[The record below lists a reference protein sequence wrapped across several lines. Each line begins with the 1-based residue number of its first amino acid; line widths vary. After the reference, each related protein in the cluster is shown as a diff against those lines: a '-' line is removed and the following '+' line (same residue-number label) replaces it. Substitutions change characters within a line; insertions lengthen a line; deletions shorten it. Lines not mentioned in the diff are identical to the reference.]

1 MNRLTTIALSSA
13 LIIAINGCERPK
25 AKGMEKPPEGPVPVT
40 STEVKTGNFPAVLQA
55 TGQTQAYNTVQ
66 IYARVNGYLQKR
78 SYTEGAFVN
87 KGDTLFIIDPSD
99 LKNSLATAQAA
110 YDLASANYT
119 NAKAVLN
126 RIKPLAQANAASQ
139 QDLDTA
145 TANERNSAAAQSAAK
160 ASLEQAKLNLSYT
173 VIKAPMSGF
182 VDKSKIDVGTYVA
195 AGANGLLTTMY
206 QTDPMYVNFTF
217 SENEKLA
224 RQNAV
229 AAGKLTAPKD
239 GKYLVE
245 LTLSDGTTLARKG
258 EINFIAPFVDS
269 TTGNITYRARIDN
282 SDHKLLPG
290 QFVQVKVKGMEWKN
304 ALYVPQKTL
313 LTGDKGKFVYALE
326 ANNTVSPKPVVVG
339 EWVGENILIESGV
352 NAGDKIAADSLP
364 KLKPGAE
371 IIPNGNK

>member
-245 LTLSDGTTLARKG
+245 LTLSDGTTLARKE

>member
-13 LIIAINGCERPK
+13 LIIAMSGCERPK
-25 AKGMEKPPEGPVPVT
+25 AAGMEKPPEGPVHIT
-40 STEVKTGNFPAVLQA
+40 TTEVKTGNFPATLQA
-55 TGQTQAYNTVQ
+55 TGQTQAFNTVQ
-66 IYARVNGYLQKR
+66 IFARVNGYLQKR
-78 SYTEGAFVN
+78 AYIEGSAVK
-87 KGDTLFIIDPSD
+87 KGDTLFVIDPSD
-99 LKNSLATAQAA
+99 LKNSLESAKAA
-110 YDLASANYT
+110 YELANANYT

-126 RIKPLAQANAASQ
+126 RIKPLADANAASQ
-139 QDLDTA
+139 QDLDNA
-145 TANERNSAAAQSAAK
+145 TANERNSAAALSAAK

-173 VIKAPMSGF
+173 TITAPMSGF

-195 AGANGLLTTMY
+195 AGANGLLTTLY

-224 RQNAV
+224 RQNAI
-229 AAGKLTAPKD
+229 ASGKLSTPKD
-239 GKYLVE
+239 GKYEIE
-245 LTLSDGTTLARKG
+245 LTLSDGTTLTRKG
-258 EINFIAPFVDS
+258 SINFIAPFVDS
-269 TTGNITYRARIDN
+269 TTGNITYRAVIDN

-313 LTGDKGKFVYALE
+313 LTGEKGKFVFGIE
-326 ANNTVSPKPVVVG
+326 TNNTVTPRPVVTG

-352 NAGDKIAADSLP
+352 NPGDKIAADSLP

-371 IIPNGNK
+371 VIPNGK

>member
-13 LIIAINGCERPK
+13 LIIAMSGCERPK
-25 AKGMEKPPEGPVPVT
+25 AAGMEKPPEGPVPVT
-40 STEVKTGNFPAVLQA
+40 TTEVKTGNFPATLQA
-55 TGQTQAYNTVQ
+55 TGQTQAFNTVQ
-66 IYARVNGYLQKR
+66 IFARVNGYLQKR
-78 SYTEGAFVN
+78 VYTEGSAVK

-99 LKNSLATAQAA
+99 LKNSLESAKAA

-126 RIKPLAQANAASQ
+126 RIKPLADANAASQ
-139 QDLDTA
+139 QELDTA
-145 TANERNSAAAQSAAK
+145 TANERNSAAALSAAK

-173 VIKAPMSGF
+173 TVTAPMSGF
-182 VDKSKIDVGTYVA
+182 VDKSKIDVGTYVT
-195 AGANGLLTTMY
+195 AGANGLLTTVY

-224 RQNAV
+224 RQNAI
-229 AAGKLTAPKD
+229 ASGKLTAPKD
-239 GKYLVE
+239 GKYEIE

-258 EINFIAPFVDS
+258 SINFIAPFVDS
-269 TTGNITYRARIDN
+269 TTGNITYRAVIEN

-313 LTGDKGKFVYALE
+313 LTGDKGKFVYTIE
-326 ANNTVSPKPVVVG
+326 ANNTVTPKPVVAG

-352 NAGDKIAADSLP
+352 AAGDKIAADGLP

-371 IIPNGNK
+371 VIPNAK

>member
-13 LIIAINGCERPK
+13 LILAMSGCERPK

-40 STEVKTGNFPAVLQA
+40 TTEVKTGHFPAVLRA
-55 TGQTQAYNTVQ
+55 TGQTQAFNTVQ
-66 IYARVNGYLQKR
+66 VFARVNGYLQKR
-78 SYTEGAFVN
+78 SYTEGSALN
-87 KGDTLFIIDPSD
+87 KGETLFVIDPSD
-99 LKNSLATAQAA
+99 LKNSLESAKAA
-110 YDLASANYT
+110 YELASANYT

-126 RIKPLAQANAASQ
+126 RIKPLAEANAASRQ
-139 QDLDTA
+139 ELDTA
-145 TANERNSAAAQSAAK
+145 TANERNSAAAVMAAK

-173 VIKAPMSGF
+173 VIKAPISGF

-195 AGANGLLTTMY
+195 AGANGLLTTIY

-217 SENEKLA
+217 SENEKLT
-224 RQNAV
+224 RQNAI
-229 AAGKLTAPKD
+229 ASGKLTAPKD

-269 TTGNITYRARIDN
+269 TTGNITYRALIDN

-313 LTGDKGKFVYALE
+313 LTGEKGKFVYAIE
-326 ANNTVSPKPVVVG
+326 ANNTVTPKPVVVG

-352 NAGDKIAADSLP
+352 NAGDKIAADALP

-371 IIPNGNK
+371 VIPNSK

>member
-1 MNRLTTIALSSA
+1 MNHLTTFALSSA
-13 LIIAINGCERPK
+13 LIVAMSGCERPK
-25 AKGMEKPPEGPVPVT
+25 AAGMEKPPEGPVPIT
-40 STEVKTGNFPAVLQA
+40 TTEVKTGNFPAILQA

-66 IYARVNGYLQKR
+66 VYARVNGYLQKR
-78 SYTEGAFVN
+78 AYAEGSFVN
-87 KGDTLFIIDPSD
+87 KGETLFTIDPSD
-99 LKNSLATAQAA
+99 LKNSLESAKAA

-126 RIKPLAQANAASQ
+126 RIKPLANANAASQ

-145 TANERNSAAAQSAAK
+145 TANERNSAAALSAAK

-173 VIKAPMSGF
+173 AIKAPMSGF
-182 VDKSKIDVGTYVA
+182 VDKSKVDVGTYVA

-206 QTDPMYVNFTF
+206 QTDPMYINFTF

-224 RQNAV
+224 RQNAI
-229 AAGKLTAPKD
+229 AAGRLIVPKD
-239 GKYLVE
+239 GKYEIE

-258 EINFIAPFVDS
+258 TINFIAPFVDS
-269 TTGNITYRARIDN
+269 TTGNITYRAQIDN

-313 LTGDKGKFVYALE
+313 LTGEKGKFVYALE
-326 ANNTVSPKPVVVG
+326 ANNTVSPKPLVAG
-339 EWVGENILIESGV
+339 EWVGENILIESGLS
-352 NAGDKIAADSLP
+352 AGDKIAADSLP

-371 IIPNGNK
+371 VIPNGKK